1 MKKLATGDL
10 TDIQASELVISK
22 NTTSTDLKRLMKYFG
37 GDETSL
43 NNIRSN
49 FMEDVIGDFGDNF
62 LLEPK
67 QFTAFSKRIDDAY
80 TSGKLETIYGKEQ
93 AERMAKFAS
102 VLKFN
107 AKTAEGGDLIAANIA
122 ASPLQNLG
130 KLAKYSI
137 LGRLFSSEVFYKNFE
152 KQLATKGVTFGSALR
167 TTLGQFITQQTAGS
181 VREGSRQAEA
191 IFESATKPN
200 KSSVSMP
207 MPNVSPPAPGS
218 SLSNINPVQPRTPT
232 PRLSPSQVRQRAIQN
247 PALASSLLGGLGSA
261 SLLNR

>member
-1 MKKLATGDL
+1 
-10 TDIQASELVISK
+10 
-22 NTTSTDLKRLMKYFG
+22 
-37 GDETSL
+37 
-43 NNIRSN
+43 
-49 FMEDVIGDFGDNF
+49 MEDVIGDFGDNF

-67 QFTAFSKRIDDAY
+67 SFTAFANRIQKAKD
-80 TSGKLETIYGKEQ
+80 SGKLEVIYGKQQ
-93 AERMAKFAS
+93 AEEMAKFAR

-107 AKTAEGGDLIAANIA
+107 SKTAEGGDLIAANIA

-130 KLAKYSI
+130 KLAKYSV
-137 LGRLFSSEVFYKNFE
+137 LGRLFSSEVFYKNFDE
-152 KQLATKGVTFGSALR
+152 VAKTGVTFGSALR
-167 TTLGQFITQQTAGS
+167 TAIGQFIAQQTAES
-181 VREGSRQAEA
+181 VEEGSRQTEA

-207 MPNVSPPAPGS
+207 MPNVSPPVSGS
-218 SLSNINPVQPRTPT
+218 SLSNISPVQPKTST